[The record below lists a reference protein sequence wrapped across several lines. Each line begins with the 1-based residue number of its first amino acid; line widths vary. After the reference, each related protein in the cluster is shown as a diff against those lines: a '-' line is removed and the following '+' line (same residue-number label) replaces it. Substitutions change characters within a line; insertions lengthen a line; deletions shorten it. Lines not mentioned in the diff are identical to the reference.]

1 MASHSSISDLCNANV
16 FNSSKEI
23 TNNSI
28 AIIIFVD
35 EAEMTPSSKV
45 NNVYVVLGLIMNLPL
60 RVRSSYFDI
69 INFMFWG
76 GYIVNFNNLF

>member
-35 EAEMTPSSKV
+35 EAEMTPSSKS
-45 NNVYVVLGLIMNLPL
+45 NNVYVILGLIMNLPL
-60 RVRSSYFDI
+60 RARSSYFNI
-69 INFMFWG
+69 INFMF
-76 GYIVNFNNLF
+76 ILILLISVAIL